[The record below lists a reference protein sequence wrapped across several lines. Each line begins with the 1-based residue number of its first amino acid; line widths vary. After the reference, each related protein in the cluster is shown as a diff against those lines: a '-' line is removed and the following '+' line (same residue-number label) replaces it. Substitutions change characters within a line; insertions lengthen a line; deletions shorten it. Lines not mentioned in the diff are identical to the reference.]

1 MFKHSSLTLYLPKY
15 LRCPDAKPSAA
26 VWVIRGQGWRCSER
40 CRFTPSLL
48 HTLDLDLGGSSA
60 WPISKPLRPLFP
72 PPHCT
77 PIPPCYRLLILG
89 LQSHLKHPFLKEKK
103 VLVSCCVQLFRIPWN
118 EAHQAPWSMGFS
130 RQEHWSGLPFLSPR
144 DLLDPGV
151 KPRFPTLRADSLP
164 SELPFML
171 VLQSHFKHHFLRKA
185 HPRITFHQM
194 VIPSQVSSWTF
205 L

>member
-1 MFKHSSLTLYLPKY
+1 MLSPLLLPESSEGRVGDAVRPAGSRLLCCIHLTLTLAAP
-15 LRCPDAKPSAA
+15 LCGPSLSLC
-26 VWVIRGQGWRCSER
+26 GRCS
-40 CRFTPSLL
+40 
-48 HTLDLDLGGSSA
+48 
-60 WPISKPLRPLFP
+60 LRP
-72 PPHCT
+72 T
-77 PIPPCYRLLILG
+77 AAPIPPCYRLLILG
-89 LQSHLKHPFLKEKK
+89 LKSHLKHPFLKEKE
-103 VLVSCCVQLFRIPWN
+103 VFISCCVQLFRIPWN
-118 EAHQAPWSMGFS
+118 EAHQAPQSTGFS

-151 KPRFPTLRADSLP
+151 KPRFPALRADSLP

-185 HPRITFHQM
+185 HPKITFHQM